1 MKVEVKG
8 NDLVITLP
16 FNKAGNDS
24 KSGKTKV
31 HATTNGNIATTVDV
45 NGKQLIVGVNAYTP
59 KG

>member
-16 FNKAGNDS
+16 FNKTGNDS

-31 HATTNGNIATTVDV
+31 HATTNGNQASTVEV